1 MATSNLD
8 RTFLQGAI
16 ESFQKILAPISA
28 FYYAVSQQG
37 AALNDTITVPYV
49 SAATGSSNFSYATG
63 YATDSADVT
72 GKSITLNTI
81 KYQKASLTDADMAAL
96 NPEAISRLGNQ
107 LGARLAGD
115 VLSASF
121 AAVLTDANFPLSSSW
136 NTNELSSSS
145 TLIDLTEQADA
156 QNWPVERNLILTST
170 ANGYLLSNT
179 NIVNASVFGSSQPVQ
194 TSNIPNV
201 FGFQVFKTTVPMVVP
216 IALNPNAILLGMAP
230 HLPPSEAGN
239 IVRVEQASW
248 DGGLTLVMRTY
259 YDPNYATT
267 RKVIDCLFGVAT
279 GDSTALIQ
287 LKA

>member
-28 FYYAVSQQG
+28 FSYAISQQG

-49 SAATGSSNFSYATG
+49 SAATGSSNFT

-72 GKSITLNTI
+72 GKSITLNSI

-96 NPEAISRLGNQ
+96 NPEAIQRLGNQ
-107 LGARLAGD
+107 LGAGLAGD

-121 AAVLTDANFPLSSSW
+121 ASVLTDANFPLSSSW
-136 NTNELSSSS
+136 NSNELSSSS

-170 ANGYLLSNT
+170 ANGYLLSNP

-201 FGFQVFKTTVPMVVP
+201 FGFQVYKTTVPMVVP
-216 IALNPNAILLGMAP
+216 IALNPKD
-230 HLPPSEAGN
+230 
-239 IVRVEQASW
+239 RCYRRDWSW
-248 DGGLTLVMRTY
+248 S
-259 YDPNYATT
+259 
-267 RKVIDCLFGVAT
+267 
-279 GDSTALIQ
+279 DSIGFQ
-287 LKA
+287 RSHC